1 MCARERSSAHVQ
13 QRPWKRMNWAY
24 HCIIF
29 SMEFLYIKM
38 KWNSW
43 IVHCGTFGWKK
54 KSYINTLNIEHS
66 VKKTA
71 YFWRCIG
78 LWRCANH
85 SVCVCKYFEEEEEGV
100 FHLIYIA
107 QAYGYK
113 SVRSSILEDP
123 KTESWWSRICW
134 NVRKNVHI
142 PVFFV
147 FFLCKNLM
155 SSPKGF

>member
-1 MCARERSSAHVQ
+1 MRVLPCVPGNAAALTSSKDLEKEWTEPITALSSQ
-13 QRPWKRMNWAY
+13 WNF
-24 HCIIF
+24 CILKWN
-29 SMEFLYIKM
+29 ETHELYI
-38 KWNSW
+38 
-43 IVHCGTFGWKK
+43 VEHLDGK
-54 KSYINTLNIEHS
+54 KSYINTLNIERS

-71 YFWRCIG
+71 YFWICIG

-113 SVRSSILEDP
+113 SVRSSIHEDP

-142 PVFFV
+142 PVFFCL
-147 FFLCKNLM
+147 FFCAKI
-155 SSPKGF
+155 